1 MNDSKTCPH
10 CGATWING
18 QHYWS
23 GTGQKGDEKTLSN
36 LVCGIKDDPK
46 CINPMHKT
54 GHIYGEA
61 DTWEKRA
68 KFIDSVMKPEG

>member
-23 GTGQKGDEKTLSN
+23 GTGQKGDEKTL
-36 LVCGIKDDPK
+36 
-46 CINPMHKT
+46 INPMHKT